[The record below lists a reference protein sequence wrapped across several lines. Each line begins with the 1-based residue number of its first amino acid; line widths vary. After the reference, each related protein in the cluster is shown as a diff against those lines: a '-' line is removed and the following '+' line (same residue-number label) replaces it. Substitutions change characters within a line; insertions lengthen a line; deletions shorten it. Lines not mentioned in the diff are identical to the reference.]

1 MSFLQVIEI
10 LSVIFSLLYLFLL
23 MKENIWCWLFG
34 ILSSALSIYL
44 FIDAKLYAEAILYL
58 YYVGIGFYGWYIWRS
73 ASTNG
78 TALAISRYSAKT
90 HLFLLSIGV
99 ALSLSL
105 GYFFSTQ
112 TDAEHSYIDS
122 HTTIFSFIA
131 SYLEAHKILGG
142 WLYWI
147 VINAVSVI
155 LYFER
160 GLQIYAALMVVYFG
174 LSVVAYFS
182 WRKKHERGLMV

>member
-1 MSFLQVIEI
+1 MVVIC
-10 LSVIFSLLYLFLL
+10 V
-23 MKENIWCWLFG
+23 
-34 ILSSALSIYL
+34 
-44 FIDAKLYAEAILYL
+44 
-58 YYVGIGFYGWYIWRS
+58 
-73 ASTNG
+73 T
-78 TALAISRYSAKT
+78 
-90 HLFLLSIGV
+90 
-99 ALSLSL
+99 
-105 GYFFSTQ
+105 
-112 TDAEHSYIDS
+112 

-182 WRKKHERGLMV
+182 WRKKYERGLMV